1 MFVSPP
7 DAKKKLLSTP
17 FGGSEICPRPGD
29 WGWGRIP
36 RGRLSRKPPQ
46 SSPFLVPSNLLF
58 PSVLPKHLKQ
68 RFLGESLPPPIA
80 PRGEGVHRTLFL
92 EVDFGVL
99 KLFVLSRK
107 IRTDSRGKTLPEG
120 NHSASPPPRRGS
132 GRPPPTPPIHFFI

>member
-1 MFVSPP
+1 M
-7 DAKKKLLSTP
+7 
-17 FGGSEICPRPGD
+17 
-29 WGWGRIP
+29 
-36 RGRLSRKPPQ
+36 
-46 SSPFLVPSNLLF
+46 
-58 PSVLPKHLKQ
+58 PKHLKQ

-120 NHSASPPPRRGS
+120 NHSAQPS
-132 GRPPPTPPIHFFI
+132 TPEGVWQTAPYPSNSLFFIYKKIPDLE